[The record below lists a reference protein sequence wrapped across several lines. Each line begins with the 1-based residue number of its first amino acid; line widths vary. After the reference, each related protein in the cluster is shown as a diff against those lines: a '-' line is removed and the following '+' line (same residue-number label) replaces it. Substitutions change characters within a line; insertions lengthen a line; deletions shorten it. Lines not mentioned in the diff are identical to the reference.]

1 MMKTHTFNQNMRF
14 VVAGEEPY
22 QFTFTRQG
30 HGDKYTVE
38 YIARTFISIGEGAI
52 GQSDFERMKY
62 DGLFKVSQSES
73 VSGGKI
79 IQFEEI
85 KDKKSGKPPKGFR
98 IDPRYIEL
106 KSKRYN
112 ALLKPSNFE
121 RLKAAAEEAGISVN
135 EVLNRLI
142 EAALPEN
149 E

>member
-1 MMKTHTFNQNMRF
+1 MAFTFNPNMKF
-14 VVAGEEPY
+14 AVAGEQPY

-30 HGDKYTVE
+30 HGDKY
-38 YIARTFISIGEGAI
+38 IAESIRRTFYQIGGVGVAE
-52 GQSDFERMKY
+52 SDFEQYKHEGFY
-62 DGLFKVSQSES
+62 KIIQSVNADGGEV
-73 VSGGKI
+73 

-85 KDKKSGKPPKGFR
+85 KEKKNKKPPKGFR
-98 IDPRYIEL
+98 IDPRYVEL

-142 EAALPEN
+142 ETAFPEIK
-149 E
+149 

>member
-1 MMKTHTFNQNMRF
+1 MGKTYTFNPNMKYA
-14 VVAGEEPY
+14 VAGEQPY

-38 YIARTFISIGEGAI
+38 SIRRTFYQIGGGVAEG
-52 GQSDFERMKY
+52 DFEQFKRK
-62 DGLFKVSQSES
+62 GLYKISQS
-73 VSGGKI
+73 VNADGGEV

-85 KDKKSGKPPKGFR
+85 KEKKSQKPPKGFR
-98 IDPRYIEL
+98 IAPLYVEL

-135 EVLNRLI
+135 EALNRLI

-149 E
+149 K

>member
-1 MMKTHTFNQNMRF
+1 MGKTYTFNPNMNF
-14 VVAGEEPY
+14 SVAGEQPY

-38 YIARTFISIGEGAI
+38 SIERRLYHI
-52 GQSDFERMKY
+52 GGDVVESDFEQ
-62 DGLFKVSQSES
+62 FKRKVLYKISQS
-73 VSGGKI
+73 VNVYGGEV

-85 KDKKSGKPPKGFR
+85 KEKKNQKPPKGYN
-98 IDPRYIEL
+98 IDPRYVEL

-121 RLKAAAEEAGISVN
+121 RLKASAEEAGISVN

-142 EAALPEN
+142 EAALPEIK
-149 E
+149 